1 MLAQWERWEIVKY
14 WPRHSTWKPKRFGL
28 VWWEKRVSSRA
39 HGAQTIDKF
48 RDPQRHRARTLPYIG
63 SCHDHQSR
71 PRPPLTSGTR
81 RITRRG
87 NNPVAVRRAVA
98 ARLVGPRAGVR
109 FILRRFF
116 FSFFFSQFYERR
128 HTHKYHCTCTDRE
141 CFFFLKKM
149 HCLVRTRLGTRSI
162 NQKRPPVASTTPTE
176 TR

>member
-1 MLAQWERWEIVKY
+1 MKY
-14 WPRHSTWKPKRFGL
+14 WPRHFTWKPKRFGL

-98 ARLVGPRAGVR
+98 ARLVGPSFSPNFTKDVTRTNTTVHAQTESA
-109 FILRRFF
+109 FF
-116 FSFFFSQFYERR
+116 FKKNALSCAHEVGDTQYQPKEA
-128 HTHKYHCTCTDRE
+128 TC
-141 CFFFLKKM
+141 
-149 HCLVRTRLGTRSI
+149 S
-162 NQKRPPVASTTPTE
+162 
-176 TR
+176 

>member
-1 MLAQWERWEIVKY
+1 MKY
-14 WPRHSTWKPKRFGL
+14 WPRHFTWKPKRFGL

-116 FSFFFSQFYERR
+116 FLLFLPILRKTSHAQIPLYMHRPRVLFFF
-128 HTHKYHCTCTDRE
+128 
-141 CFFFLKKM
+141 KKM

>member
-1 MLAQWERWEIVKY
+1 MKY
-14 WPRHSTWKPKRFGL
+14 WPRHFTWKPKRFGL

-116 FSFFFSQFYERR
+116 FPSFSPNFTKDVTRTNTTVHAQTESA
-128 HTHKYHCTCTDRE
+128 
-141 CFFFLKKM
+141 FFFLKNNALSCAHEVGDTQYQPKEAT
-149 HCLVRTRLGTRSI
+149 CS
-162 NQKRPPVASTTPTE
+162 
-176 TR
+176 